1 MTGMMFFLSLVSLAA
16 GPHREVAASGARAE
30 ITLTMENTFQPAGR
44 AFGMSLMEDTGGPDV
59 FLAGVNNNAMKIYI
73 YTPEGVLTDSLFLDP
88 ANQKCFGVAWNPANG
103 SFLTNDWET
112 VSLFQTFDNGAT
124 WSTHADPAENS
135 GRGLDFD
142 GTHYWSTNGYAG
154 VIRFTPGGASSNHA
168 TPEIADL
175 LSGLALFPLQGGTG
189 IALTTYSN
197 HYIWFYE
204 WNNTSLEY
212 IGKAQCPAPCQPS
225 AGLAYS
231 HSRETLFWSYKV
243 PSGDYMVSELSF
255 EIGMALGQTTW
266 GGIKTSF

>member
-1 MTGMMFFLSLVSLAA
+1 
-16 GPHREVAASGARAE
+16 
-30 ITLTMENTFQPAGR
+30 MEHLCG
-44 AFGMSLMEDTGGPDV
+44 
-59 FLAGVNNNAMKIYI
+59 
-73 YTPEGVLTDSLFLDP
+73 
-88 ANQKCFGVAWNPANG
+88 
-103 SFLTNDWET
+103 
-112 VSLFQTFDNGAT
+112 
-124 WSTHADPAENS
+124 
-135 GRGLDFD
+135 
-142 GTHYWSTNGYAG
+142 
-154 VIRFTPGGASSNHA
+154 PGGELRQGTGLRRHPLLEHQRVCRGDPVHPGRRLRNHA

-231 HSRETLFWSYKV
+231 HSRGTLFWSYKV